1 MSRAMAEDL
10 PSIYL
15 DNHATTR
22 VDPRVVAAMLPWFDS
37 DYGNAHSLVH
47 LFGER
52 ARDAV
57 DLGRASIAACL
68 GTDIDAIVFTG
79 GATEANNLALR
90 GVLEHPRQSRRRV
103 VTLAT
108 EHPSVL
114 DPLARLERRGFEVI
128 RLEVRP
134 FTAPDAGAIDLDV
147 LAREV
152 DERTALVSVMG
163 ANNEIGTL
171 QPLAEIAR
179 IAHEAG
185 ALVHCDATQAV
196 GKIPLDM
203 SALGIDLLA
212 LSGHKLHGPKGIG
225 VLAVRQGT
233 PRIRLEPLL
242 AGGGHEQGRRSG
254 TLNVPGIV
262 ALATA
267 MTLCR
272 EEMSVESPRQ
282 RALRDRLWR
291 GLSDGIDGLAL
302 NGPRLDDAE
311 LRLAGNLNVRIP
323 EVDGQTVMMA
333 MPEIAMSSGAAC
345 TSNHPEPSHVLR
357 AIGLD
362 DDQVRGSLRF
372 GLSRFT
378 TVDEIDRAI
387 ERIVSTVERLR
398 RIAR

>member
-1 MSRAMAEDL
+1 MIEE
-10 PSIYL
+10 PTSIYL

-22 VDPRVVAAMLPWFDS
+22 VDPRVVEAMLPWFDA

-47 LFGER
+47 RFGER

-57 DLGRASIAACL
+57 EQARVAIASRL
-68 GTDIDAIVFTG
+68 GTDVDAIVFTS

-90 GVLEHPRQSRRRV
+90 GVLEHARQTRRRI

-114 DPLARLERRGFEVI
+114 DPLARLERRGFDVV

-134 FTAPDAGAIDLDV
+134 FTSSAAGAVDLDR
-147 LAREV
+147 LTREI
-152 DERTALVSVMG
+152 DERTALVSVMA

-179 IAHEAG
+179 IAHDAG
-185 ALVHCDATQAV
+185 ALFHCDATQAV

-203 SALGIDLLA
+203 TALGIDLLA

-225 VLAVRQGT
+225 LLAVRQGT

-262 ALATA
+262 ALAMA
-267 MTLCR
+267 LKLSLD
-272 EEMSVESPRQ
+272 ELPQEMPRQ
-282 RALRDRLWR
+282 RTLRERLWR
-291 GLSDGIDGLAL
+291 GLADGIDGLGL
-302 NGPRLDDAE
+302 NGPSLDRTE

-323 EVDGQTVMMA
+323 EVDGQTVMLA
-333 MPEIAMSSGAAC
+333 MPELAMSSGAAC

-387 ERIVSTVERLR
+387 ERIVSTVRRLR
-398 RIAR
+398 RIGR